1 MAVDT
6 QKFLALPPSKKGG
19 DLKAL
24 PPANKSFSIT
34 TKIIQAKDILKGTL
48 AAKKVE
54 EKKEKKRAE
63 QLKRKAK

>member
-34 TKIIQAKDILKGTL
+34 TKIIQAKDLNFSLI
-48 AAKKVE
+48 
-54 EKKEKKRAE
+54 
-63 QLKRKAK
+63 